1 MNWRRAGIKTADGQ
15 NTRSFGQNRRTTAM
29 AAKIASNYSLPI
41 ANRYEEMSPMYAR
54 YYYPANASAAP
65 HMLLHH

>member
-1 MNWRRAGIKTADGQ
+1 MNRRRAGIKTADGQ

-29 AAKIASNYSLPI
+29 ATKITSNYSLPI
-41 ANRYEEMSPMYAR
+41 ANRYEEMSPMYTL